1 MLAKAPNMAMQLL
14 ADLSLTTLIRCYPN
28 EIYAIYRINDY
39 YISKL
44 SKIQKRIEYS
54 IKWVLLSFSS
64 FDSLVIMIISFAIE
78 LQS

>member
-1 MLAKAPNMAMQLL
+1 MTMQLL
-14 ADLSLTTLIRCYPN
+14 ADLSLTTLLIRCYPN
-28 EIYAIYRINDY
+28 GIYAIYRINDY

-54 IKWVLLSFSS
+54 INWVLLSFSS
-64 FDSLVIMIISFAIE
+64 FNSLKIMIISFMIE